1 MGSADGVLYA
11 WRVRARLQF
20 IDGQREAASETLQR
34 LEEYGYRQQ
43 LDRVVAW
50 SLYEQ
55 LRIALFLGNVAA
67 TTDLQRRLATLAA
80 RYGEEKHSSRA
91 EIVFANLLARAI
103 IAFDQTEGDA
113 CLEIIDVAAAAAL
126 DHRRQLWTARLGMMR
141 SLVLLRAGRR
151 AEAIASGHESVKLAG
166 DLGMMRTLAE
176 FGEHGQELIHLLLAE
191 KPATAIAEYLQATAR
206 SISGPKAAPK
216 SVTIDKGQSELL
228 STREREVLDL
238 LGKAL
243 SIKSIAR
250 GLDLSPGTVKWH
262 LKNIYGKLGASSR
275 EDALS
280 KVRAQNNS

>member
-1 MGSADGVLYA
+1 
-11 WRVRARLQF
+11 
-20 IDGQREAASETLQR
+20 
-34 LEEYGYRQQ
+34 
-43 LDRVVAW
+43 
-50 SLYEQ
+50 
-55 LRIALFLGNVAA
+55 
-67 TTDLQRRLATLAA
+67 
-80 RYGEEKHSSRA
+80 
-91 EIVFANLLARAI
+91 
-103 IAFDQTEGDA
+103 
-113 CLEIIDVAAAAAL
+113 
-126 DHRRQLWTARLGMMR
+126 
-141 SLVLLRAGRR
+141 
-151 AEAIASGHESVKLAG
+151 
-166 DLGMMRTLAE
+166 
-176 FGEHGQELIHLLLAE
+176 LLAE